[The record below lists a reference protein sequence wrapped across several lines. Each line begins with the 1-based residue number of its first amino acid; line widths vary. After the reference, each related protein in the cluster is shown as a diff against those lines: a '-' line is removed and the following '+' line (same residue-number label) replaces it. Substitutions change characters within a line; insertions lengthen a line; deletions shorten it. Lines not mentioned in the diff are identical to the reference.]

1 MLYQLSYARNGA
13 DASLAHELVAV
24 SQYLRLRIKRD
35 IKRMGDLGVR
45 YRNFGKLG
53 ADDVPGVVIES
64 EAQNDRGSGVQ
75 RVVDCHARYAAT
87 GTQRL

>member
-53 ADDVPGVVIES
+53 ADGVPGVVIES
-64 EAQNDRGSGVQ
+64 EAQND
-75 RVVDCHARYAAT
+75 
-87 GTQRL
+87 